1 MFPRGTFPTAVQK
14 ESGQQRQFSQ
24 PLIASVLA
32 TIKRRKV
39 RRRGGLPCSSCNI
52 PPPTPKRLLNP
63 QAPPAT
69 ARRRVPS
76 TAIQAKHR
84 PLSTLARR
92 VITLDWEQA
101 EGRIRLLCYFS
112 RSGLHSQ
119 SSRQTSSSSFYT
131 VVALKPVYSHT
142 PWGTLTFDSQWFLI
156 FSPFFF
162 RKYDGESIKKQWK
175 NSSAYCFSCQIHAC
189 WNPPGSFTA
198 VKAENTV
205 ATFGSH
211 FYRIFVLSHIFHFSR
226 KRVSRH

>member
-1 MFPRGTFPTAVQK
+1 MFPRGTFPTALQK

-119 SSRQTSSSSFYT
+119 SSHQTSSSSFYT

-142 PWGTLTFDSQWFLI
+142 PWGTLTFDSQ
-156 FSPFFF
+156 
-162 RKYDGESIKKQWK
+162 
-175 NSSAYCFSCQIHAC
+175 
-189 WNPPGSFTA
+189 
-198 VKAENTV
+198 
-205 ATFGSH
+205 
-211 FYRIFVLSHIFHFSR
+211 
-226 KRVSRH
+226 